1 MGLSDQ
7 IVPRGDLSGE
17 VADARSAPN
26 SFFHFK
32 VYTMN
37 SSPEPTLNELR
48 IARAYGKLSSISGD
62 SSKVSVSLARI
73 GNCEIR
79 MFRWPEAQSGALFWL
94 ELFDHNM
101 SIDSFQCHEI
111 KDAASVFEGLILQ
124 ATHLSDLDP
133 SRGKRT
139 DENC

>member
-1 MGLSDQ
+1 MLAAL
-7 IVPRGDLSGE
+7 PT
-17 VADARSAPN
+17 
-26 SFFHFK
+26 HFSISRF
-32 VYTMN
+32 TMN

-79 MFRWPEAQSGALFWL
+79 MFRWPETQSGALFWL

-111 KDAASVFEGLILQ
+111 KDAAPVFEGLILQ

-133 SRGKRT
+133 SSAET
-139 DENC
+139 D